1 MYIKQRNHKP
11 TLEEVAP
18 TILEIARLK
27 REIKRRHKEIMLGRR
42 IAEEK
47 HVEHFKP
54 LAEPL
59 VNLVKTFQQMPV
71 QQPQLPPSRASKK
84 RPRYLKPRIKM
95 RSRYVK
101 GRQRQSKPELLSSE
115 HRPFSAAST
124 HHTYPTPPTT
134 PFVKDATYTRRGLT
148 GASKAKHKLQ
158 LSSIDEESP
167 TFESY
172 GTGEVSSPMA
182 GTSRVGRQLWKAGKQ
197 AFEGDEG
204 EEYNMSR
211 GYDDSSDEELS
222 GDGQDDDKNVEQ
234 LLNES
239 HGTTVQ
245 NILDQT
251 DLAGKQVS
259 DYIRGSLS
267 KDNDD
272 FDDTFGPRVRDNA
285 YYLGNKYLTFGE
297 NGDEIVLTDPVD
309 QEEKTFT
316 ATLGLCE
323 LIFKKN
329 PNRALVESADRQA
342 YGEILNWTSVHRQNN
357 DPRGEIVNYN
367 KAKYKNTI
375 KRLLDDSRDGGQ
387 RHSGRQVTGR
397 GSIAPRRDFSK
408 EKSQKIYRGRGVL
421 SAIKGAAGTIVNKAI
436 DILPV
441 ELHIPGYQYCGPGT
455 KLQKRLAQGDPGIN
469 KLDQA
474 CKEHDI
480 AYSKSGDTASRAV
493 ADSILAERAW
503 DRVRSD
509 DAGVLEKAAAL
520 AVTNIMKAKAK
531 FGGGMKRI
539 LKEVSRVVEKGKK
552 QKIQPSK
559 KKSMKGG
566 RGLYLRHQ
574 KPKVGTGLYLRQQRS
589 KVSQGLYLRKQRTA
603 TP

>member
-1 MYIKQRNHKP
+1 MPHIQGMDLLVQVKQNISSNSPALMKSHQHLNHME
-11 TLEEVAP
+11 LEKFQVQWQAP
-18 TILEIARLK
+18 
-27 REIKRRHKEIMLGRR
+27 
-42 IAEEK
+42 
-47 HVEHFKP
+47 
-54 LAEPL
+54 
-59 VNLVKTFQQMPV
+59 Q
-71 QQPQLPPSRASKK
+71 
-84 RPRYLKPRIKM
+84 
-95 RSRYVK
+95 
-101 GRQRQSKPELLSSE
+101 ELDGN
-115 HRPFSAAST
+115 
-124 HHTYPTPPTT
+124 Y
-134 PFVKDATYTRRGLT
+134 
-148 GASKAKHKLQ
+148 
-158 LSSIDEESP
+158 
-167 TFESY
+167 
-172 GTGEVSSPMA
+172 
-182 GTSRVGRQLWKAGKQ
+182 GKQ
-197 AFEGDEG
+197 
-204 EEYNMSR
+204 
-211 GYDDSSDEELS
+211 
-222 GDGQDDDKNVEQ
+222 
-234 LLNES
+234 ES
-239 HGTTVQ
+239 KHLKGM
-245 NILDQT
+245 
-251 DLAGKQVS
+251 
-259 DYIRGSLS
+259 R
-267 KDNDD
+267 
-272 FDDTFGPRVRDNA
+272 
-285 YYLGNKYLTFGE
+285 
-297 NGDEIVLTDPVD
+297 
-309 QEEKTFT
+309 
-316 ATLGLCE
+316 CE

-387 RHSGRQVTGR
+387 RHSERQVTGK

-421 SAIKGAAGTIVNKAI
+421 SAIKGAAGTIVDKAI
-436 DILPV
+436 NILPV

-480 AYSKSGDTASRAV
+480 AYSKSDDTASRAG

-503 DRVRSD
+503 DRVRSE

-531 FGGGMKRI
+531 FGGGMKRS

-574 KPKVGTGLYLRQQRS
+574 KPKVSTGLHLRQQRS
-589 KVSQGLYLRKQRTA
+589 KVGKGLYLRKQRTA